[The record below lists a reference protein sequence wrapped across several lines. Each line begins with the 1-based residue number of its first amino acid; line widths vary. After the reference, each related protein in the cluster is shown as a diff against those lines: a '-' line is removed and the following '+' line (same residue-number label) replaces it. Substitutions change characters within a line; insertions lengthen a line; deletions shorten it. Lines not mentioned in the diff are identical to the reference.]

1 MAFKLRNL
9 PFQKDSQIASE
20 VKNLA
25 TPVIISNISRT
36 MMSFVDVMM
45 VGHLGSKALAATG
58 MGSMVVW
65 TVISFAVGI
74 RTATQTISSRRLG
87 QKKNNECGV
96 ALRNGL
102 LLSVVYALPVSVLGY
117 FYTEEIISMLLNEK
131 TVISLATDYV
141 SFALYGV
148 FFSAACFVFQGF
160 YTGIEKTKIHMKVT
174 ITSNLLNVYL
184 NAGFIYGSEGVEAFF
199 QNINVH
205 VLSKAWTVFSFPALG
220 VAGAAVATVCASA
233 FMLFYYFIMLF
244 NKDIKKIFKVFSTNL
259 NILILKKQV
268 RLAVPQGLQE
278 IFTMS
283 GYVLFYKI
291 VGIIGIVE
299 LAATEIV
306 FTILQTSFMPAAGIG
321 QSCATLVGKYMG
333 EKNLPKASLSIHES
347 TRLSLFVMGAV
358 GLVFILIPETIIRLF
373 TSEKEVL
380 YFGVMALRFAGLL
393 QVVDSIGM
401 NLWFALS
408 GAGNTF
414 YPSAI
419 ESLLVWFYFL
429 PGSYYFGVVLGFGF
443 VIPWVFFGSYL
454 LFFAIAMVWKIQQED
469 WKKIDI

>member
-141 SFALYGV
+141 SLALYGV
-148 FFSAACFVFQGF
+148 LFSAACFVFQGF

-199 QNINVH
+199 
-205 VLSKAWTVFSFPALG
+205 
-220 VAGAAVATVCASA
+220 
-233 FMLFYYFIMLF
+233 
-244 NKDIKKIFKVFSTNL
+244 
-259 NILILKKQV
+259 
-268 RLAVPQGLQE
+268 
-278 IFTMS
+278 
-283 GYVLFYKI
+283 
-291 VGIIGIVE
+291 
-299 LAATEIV
+299 
-306 FTILQTSFMPAAGIG
+306 
-321 QSCATLVGKYMG
+321 
-333 EKNLPKASLSIHES
+333 
-347 TRLSLFVMGAV
+347 
-358 GLVFILIPETIIRLF
+358 
-373 TSEKEVL
+373 
-380 YFGVMALRFAGLL
+380 
-393 QVVDSIGM
+393 
-401 NLWFALS
+401 
-408 GAGNTF
+408 
-414 YPSAI
+414 
-419 ESLLVWFYFL
+419 
-429 PGSYYFGVVLGFGF
+429 
-443 VIPWVFFGSYL
+443 
-454 LFFAIAMVWKIQQED
+454 
-469 WKKIDI
+469 